1 MNFIFENKK
10 NYFYIIFITCTALH
24 DFLHLFYSI
33 NLICISIFIIVCLN
47 KKIILIN
54 KFSKQNR
61 VNVLSFKIKYLDT
74 HVSQFFKFFLVIINE
89 FLFIYSHTWFLI
101 YWIKYMHNFFYLNL
115 DFLNYRNILKKYA
128 YTSFF
133 NKKNKNI

>member
-10 NYFYIIFITCTALH
+10 NYFYIIFITCAALH

-74 HVSQFFKFFLVIINE
+74 HVSQFFKFF
-89 FLFIYSHTWFLI
+89 FSYH
-101 YWIKYMHNFFYLNL
+101 
-115 DFLNYRNILKKYA
+115 
-128 YTSFF
+128 
-133 NKKNKNI
+133 